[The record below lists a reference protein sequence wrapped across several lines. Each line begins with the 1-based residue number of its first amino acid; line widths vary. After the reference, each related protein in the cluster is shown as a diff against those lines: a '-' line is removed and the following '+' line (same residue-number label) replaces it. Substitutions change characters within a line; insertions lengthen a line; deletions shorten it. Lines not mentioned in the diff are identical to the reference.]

1 MGNILGLSFRA
12 KKILAWFSALAVV
25 ALATFIATFSVPGS
39 SSAVSFN
46 VARDNTSN
54 SIIYSNGVGGAMTT
68 SELYSKYSQSTA
80 AQHVFSAYHISVSDV
95 KNLGSIAVSGYA
107 TKDGNV
113 YTSDGKLV
121 ATNAYSAGFHPQSH
135 SAKHTYLGTT
145 YYNTANKY
153 VFLSNTIHGWVVMKF
168 GVFQYM
174 ILASC
179 GNPLR
184 ATPTTTPNQS
194 LTCDFLQAKAIND
207 NKYNF
212 TFRAT
217 PKNGATVNHFV
228 LSTGDGHSYSIATND
243 TTAQVTKAMTHLYDK
258 AGSFTAQVA
267 VVGSANGASTTQT
280 SANCRTTITIAPA
293 PIPVQPEKPQPLP
306 QAPASLICSSLS
318 ATQVSDTTYNFTVNA
333 TAQNATISSYTINF
347 GDGSSRTS
355 TSNTESH
362 TFRQDVSQKNYE
374 ATASVTGVV
383 NGQTV
388 TSSAG
393 CSAAITIPALNM
405 CPIPGKT
412 NLPAND
418 KDCVKT
424 VTVVKTKKVVEQP
437 TRLVETGPGSTIGIF
452 VATSIVGTVLA
463 KLFLKRRYNS

>member
-1 MGNILGLSFRA
+1 MGEFMGKLLGLSFRT
-12 KKILAWFSALAVV
+12 KKILAWFSALAIVV
-25 ALATFIATFSVPGS
+25 LGAFVATISTPGS

-80 AQHVFSAYHISVSDV
+80 AQHVFSAYHISASDV

-207 NKYNF
+207 NKYSF

-228 LSTGDGHSYSIATND
+228 LSTGDGHSYAIATND
-243 TTAQVTKAMTHLYDK
+243 TTAQVTKAMTHIYAK
-258 AGSFTAQVA
+258 AGSYNAEVA
-267 VVGSANGASTTQT
+267 VVGSANGVSKTLSGAQ
-280 SANCRTTITIAPA
+280 CRTTINIPPA
-293 PIPVQPEKPQPLP
+293 PIPITPQKPQQP
-306 QAPASLICSSLS
+306 QPQPKPSSLICSSLTS
-318 ATQVSDTTYNFTVNA
+318 SHVSGTTYDFTVNA
-333 TAQNATISSYTINF
+333 TANNATISSYSINF
-347 GDGSSRTS
+347 GDGSSFTG
-355 TSNTESH
+355 TSNTQSH
-362 TFRQDVSQKNYE
+362 TYAKLSAQKDYQV
-374 ATASVTGVV
+374 TASVTGTV
-383 NGQTV
+383 NGETV
-388 TSSAG
+388 TSSG
-393 CSAAITIPALNM
+393 SCNTMISISST
-405 CPIPGKT
+405 
-412 NLPAND
+412 
-418 KDCVKT
+418 T
-424 VTVVKTKKVVEQP
+424 VTPPKPPKQIVKVQPQP
-437 TRLVETGPGSTIGIF
+437 TRLVETGPGSTLGIF

-463 KLFLKRRYNS
+463 KLFLKRRYDS